1 MNNDVKQVGVG
12 SMRFAGQHGAP
23 MQGIGSGMDGMMYG
37 GMMAQAQAAQQQ
49 MHDQEMGSLSQRGR
63 HDQEMSSNMGQN
75 FHGQMTS
82 HAIGLSSGIKDSQ
95 AGQMSSVG
103 GMVGG
108 GGVMKQMG
116 AQMGSGS
123 SSDGLGMGGGGGLPG
138 SGKIGVSGGG
148 APSGMAPSV
157 SSIEGVSSAGA
168 SYCPSVQSPESMS
181 SAGGDNVMGYGDMRD
196 MREMSDIRD
205 IREGYGDIRDG
216 STDTLAS
223 GGNMGS
229 AASFGD
235 EHHKVNQHRQQ
246 RHVDAS
252 MSDVEAGANNPGVM
266 PNVGNAQRMLGAGR
280 QGRHRPG
287 NPVVK
292 LSVKLLDTYK
302 IINDKYYTRQKSKAA
317 TKQQTQNRMLYN
329 DGYDDEAGDYIVR
342 EGDIIHDRY
351 KITVR
356 PGSKTPLLGRGSFG
370 QVAYAYDMTENLGVA
385 IKIIKNQKHFHEQAK
400 TEIEL
405 LKRFLLVP
413 RLHRIP
419 VPPSDYNRDSYLP
432 CTEFVEQANTVR
444 LLDTFVHKCHQ
455 CLVFE
460 ILPLSLYDLL
470 KFSKFKGFSLSLVRK
485 LTRNIL
491 FNLASL
497 RQANVDVI
505 HCDLKPENVMLIKHN
520 EYRLKVIDF
529 GSSCSSPNKPFYYIQ
544 SRFYRSP
551 EVLLCRSAQSPTLAL
566 LLLFICTQSSLLLIC
581 F

>member
-1 MNNDVKQVGVG
+1 MSRVVTNDVKQVG

-23 MQGIGSGMDGMMYG
+23 MQGIGSGMDGMMYS

-49 MHDQEMGSLSQRGR
+49 MHDQEMGSLNQRGR
-63 HDQEMSSNMGQN
+63 HDQDMSSSIGQN

-82 HAIGLSSGIKDSQ
+82 HAMGLSSGIKDSQ

-108 GGVMKQMG
+108 GGGLLMKQMG

-123 SSDGLGMGGGGGLPG
+123 LSDGHGMSGGGGLPG
-138 SGKIGVSGGG
+138 VSGGGAG

-157 SSIEGVSSAGA
+157 GSMEGVSSAGA
-168 SYCPSVQSPESMS
+168 SYCASVQTPESMS
-181 SAGGDNVMGYGDMRD
+181 SVGVDSMM
-196 MREMSDIRD
+196 
-205 IREGYGDIRDG
+205 GYGDIRDMRVG
-216 STDTLAS
+216 STDSLAS
-223 GGNMGS
+223 GGNMSS

-235 EHHKVNQHRQQ
+235 EHHKVNRHRHHM
-246 RHVDAS
+246 HVDAS
-252 MSDVEAGANNPGVM
+252 MSDVEAGTNNPGVM
-266 PNVGNAQRMLGAGR
+266 PNLGNAPRMLGAGR

-317 TKQQTQNRMLYN
+317 TKQQTQNRRIYN

-342 EGDIIHDRY
+342 EGDIIRDRY

-370 QVAYAYDMTENLGVA
+370 QVAYAHDMTENLGVA

-529 GSSCSSPNKPFYYIQ
+529 GSSCSSSNKPFYYIQ

-551 EVLLCRSAQSPTLAL
+551 EVLLCRYAHSPTLPL
-566 LLLFICTQSSLLLIC
+566 LLLFIPRRALWRWA
-581 F
+581 FRR